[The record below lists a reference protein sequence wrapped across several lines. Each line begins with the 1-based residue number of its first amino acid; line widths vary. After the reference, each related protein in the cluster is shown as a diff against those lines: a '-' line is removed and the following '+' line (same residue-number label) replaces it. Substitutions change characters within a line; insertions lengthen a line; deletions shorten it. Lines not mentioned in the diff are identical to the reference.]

1 LRLYFLFLAAPDNE
15 RLIDMR
21 TISTFA
27 IILIATC
34 LVPSLEA
41 KDVIKDKSPDG
52 QFALRIHKGEEGW
65 EAAIVDVRTKKS
77 VVDLDVYGN
86 YVEGTRLVWS
96 RDSKRVAHFEP
107 DRRGGTTHIYFRNG
121 SKFEEVPF
129 PSGEVP
135 ECHGNLTAEEEKKF
149 VKTTE
154 ATESPKA
161 WLKSGALVIAV
172 DESWITED
180 GGGHSCSQT
189 VTVAFDANRKA
200 SVQSV
205 TDKKVN

>member
-1 LRLYFLFLAAPDNE
+1 MSDMKTFSISCALLLTSALYLTAGE
-15 RLIDMR
+15 HIY
-21 TISTFA
+21 
-27 IILIATC
+27 C
-34 LVPSLEA
+34 
-41 KDVIKDKSPDG
+41 KSPDG
-52 QFALRIHKGEEGW
+52 KFALRIHKGEEGW
-65 EAAIVDVRTKKS
+65 DAAIVDVRTKKS

-86 YVEGTRLVWS
+86 YVEDMRLVWS
-96 RDSKRVAHFEP
+96 KDSKRVAHFEP
-107 DRRGGTTHIYFRNG
+107 DRRGGTTHIYFRDG

-149 VKTTE
+149 VKTTD

-180 GGGHSCSQT
+180 GGGNCSQT
-189 VTVAFDANRKA
+189 VTIAFDANRKA
-200 SVQSV
+200 FVQSV

>member
-1 LRLYFLFLAAPDNE
+1 
-15 RLIDMR
+15 MR
-21 TISTFA
+21 TIAFLAS
-27 IILIATC
+27 ILVASSF
-34 LVPSLEA
+34 VPSLKAEEI
-41 KDVIKDKSPDG
+41 IKDKSPDG
-52 QFALRIHKGEEGW
+52 KFALRIHKGEEGW

-86 YVEGTRLVWS
+86 YVEGMRLVWS
-96 RDSKRVAHFEP
+96 KDSKRVAHFEP
-107 DRRGGTTHIYFRNG
+107 DRRGGTTHIYFRDG

-135 ECHGNLTAEEEKKF
+135 ECHGNLTAEEAKKF

-180 GGGHSCSQT
+180 GGGNCSQT
-189 VTVAFDANRKA
+189 VTIAFDANRKA
-200 SVQSV
+200 FVQSV
-205 TDKKVN
+205 TDKKVD

>member
-1 LRLYFLFLAAPDNE
+1 
-15 RLIDMR
+15 MR
-21 TISTFA
+21 TITLLAS
-27 IILIATC
+27 ILIA
-34 LVPSLEA
+34 LGVVSLLQAEETT
-41 KDVIKDKSPDG
+41 KDKSPDG
-52 QFALRIHKGEEGW
+52 RFALRIWKGEEGW

-96 RDSKRVAHFEP
+96 KDSKRVAHFEP
-107 DRRGGTTHIYFRNG
+107 DRRGGTTHIYFRDG

-161 WLKSGALVIAV
+161 WLKPGALVIAV

-189 VTVAFDANRKA
+189 VTIAFDANHKA
-200 SVQSV
+200 FVQSV
-205 TDKKVN
+205 TDKKVD

>member
-1 LRLYFLFLAAPDNE
+1 VWRLRQQHGGSAPIKMRIIALLA
-15 RLIDMR
+15 
-21 TISTFA
+21 S
-27 IILIATC
+27 ILVATS

-52 QFALRIHKGEEGW
+52 KFALRIRKGEEDW
-65 EAAIVDVRTKKS
+65 EAAIIDLRTKKALL
-77 VVDLDVYGN
+77 DLDVYGN

-135 ECHGNLTAEEEKKF
+135 ECHGNLTAEEAKKF
-149 VKTTE
+149 VKTIE
-154 ATESPKA
+154 GTESPKA

-180 GGGHSCSQT
+180 GGGSCSQT
-189 VTVAFDANRKA
+189 VTIAFDPNRKA
-200 SVQSV
+200 FVQSV

>member
-1 LRLYFLFLAAPDNE
+1 MWRLRQQHGGSAPIKMRIIALLA
-15 RLIDMR
+15 
-21 TISTFA
+21 S
-27 IILIATC
+27 ILVATS

-52 QFALRIHKGEEGW
+52 KFALRIRKGEEGW
-65 EAAIVDVRTKKS
+65 EAAIIEVRTKETL
-77 VVDLDVYGN
+77 VDLDVYGN
-86 YVEGTRLVWS
+86 YVEDIRLLWS
-96 RDSKRVAHFEP
+96 KDSKRVAHFEP
-107 DRRGGTTHIYFRNG
+107 DRREGTTHIYFRDG

-135 ECHGNLTAEEEKKF
+135 ECHGNLTAEEAKKF
-149 VKTTE
+149 VKTIE
-154 ATESPKA
+154 GRESPKA

-180 GGGHSCSQT
+180 GGGSCSQT
-189 VTVAFDANRKA
+189 VTIAFDPNRKA
-200 SVQSV
+200 FVQSV

>member
-1 LRLYFLFLAAPDNE
+1 MWRLPQQHGGSSPIKMRRITLLA
-15 RLIDMR
+15 
-21 TISTFA
+21 S
-27 IILIATC
+27 ILVAASF
-34 LVPSLEA
+34 VPLLQAEEI
-41 KDVIKDKSPDG
+41 IKDKSPDG
-52 QFALRIHKGEEGW
+52 KFALRMTHGEEGW
-65 EAAIVDVRTKKS
+65 EVAIVDLRTKKS

-86 YVEGTRLVWS
+86 FVEDMRLLWS
-96 RDSKRVAHFEP
+96 KDSKRVAHFEP

-121 SKFEEVPF
+121 SKFEEVQF

-135 ECHGNLTAEEEKKF
+135 ECHGNLTAEEVKKF
-149 VKTTE
+149 LKTTE

-189 VTVAFDANRKA
+189 VTIAFDANRKA
-200 SVQSV
+200 FVQSV
-205 TDKKVN
+205 TDKKVD

>member
-1 LRLYFLFLAAPDNE
+1 
-15 RLIDMR
+15 MR
-21 TISTFA
+21 TSGKTKLLS
-27 IILIATC
+27 ILI
-34 LVPSLEA
+34 LVLGYFVASAAE
-41 KDVIKDKSPDG
+41 KEIIKDKSPDG
-52 QFALRIHKGEEGW
+52 KFALRIWKGEEGW

-86 YVEGTRLVWS
+86 YVEGMRLVWS
-96 RDSKRVAHFEP
+96 KDSKRVAQFEP
-107 DRRGGTTHIYFRNG
+107 DRRGGTTHIYFRND
-121 SKFEEVPF
+121 SKFEEVQF

-180 GGGHSCSQT
+180 GGGSCSQT
-189 VTVAFDANRKA
+189 VTIAFDANRKA

>member
-1 LRLYFLFLAAPDNE
+1 MPTIAVRTTLA
-15 RLIDMR
+15 
-21 TISTFA
+21 FA
-27 IILIATC
+27 VILIGNC
-34 LVPSLEA
+34 LLASLEA
-41 KDVIKDKSPDG
+41 KDISRDKSPDG
-52 QFALRIHKGEEGW
+52 KFALRIHKGEEGW

-86 YVEGTRLVWS
+86 YIEGMRLVWS
-96 RDSKRVAHFEP
+96 KDSKRVAHFEP

-121 SKFEEVPF
+121 SKFEEVQF

-135 ECHGNLTAEEEKKF
+135 ECHGNLTAEAAKKF
-149 VKTTE
+149 VKTTD

-180 GGGHSCSQT
+180 GGGSCSQT
-189 VTVAFDANRKA
+189 VTIAFDPNRKA
-200 SVQSV
+200 FVQSV
-205 TDKKVN
+205 TDKKVD

>member
-1 LRLYFLFLAAPDNE
+1 
-15 RLIDMR
+15 MR
-21 TISTFA
+21 TITLLAS
-27 IILIATC
+27 ILIA
-34 LVPSLEA
+34 LGVVSLLQAEETT
-41 KDVIKDKSPDG
+41 KDKSPDG
-52 QFALRIHKGEEGW
+52 RFALRIWKAEEGW
-65 EAAIVDVRTKKS
+65 EAAIVDVRTKRS
-77 VVDLDVYGN
+77 VVDLDVYGS
-86 YVEGTRLVWS
+86 YVEGMRLVWS
-96 RDSKRVAHFEP
+96 KDSKRVAHFEP
-107 DRRGGTTHIYFRNG
+107 DRRGGTTHIYFRDG

-180 GGGHSCSQT
+180 GGGNCSQT
-189 VTVAFDANRKA
+189 VTIAFDANRKA
-200 SVQSV
+200 FVQSV
-205 TDKKVN
+205 TDKKVE

>member
-1 LRLYFLFLAAPDNE
+1 
-15 RLIDMR
+15 MR
-21 TISTFA
+21 TVGETKLLP
-27 IILIATC
+27 ILI
-34 LVPSLEA
+34 LVLGYFVASAAE
-41 KDVIKDKSPDG
+41 KEIIKDKSPDG
-52 QFALRIHKGEEGW
+52 KFALRVWKGEEGW

-77 VVDLDVYGN
+77 LVDLDVYGN
-86 YVEGTRLVWS
+86 YVERMRLVWS
-96 RDSKRVAHFEP
+96 KDSKRVAHFEP
-107 DRRGGTTHIYFRNG
+107 DRRGGTTHIYFRDG

-180 GGGHSCSQT
+180 GGGNCSQT
-189 VTVAFDANRKA
+189 VTIAFDPNRKA
-200 SVQSV
+200 FVQSV
-205 TDKKVN
+205 TDKKVD